1 MTWQDPKQR
10 EPNLPA
16 LLYHCPFNCSL
27 AVRFAAAEGDVP
39 LDVDLV
45 DFATKALASGGS
57 LLDVNPLGQVSTLRL
72 ETGEVL
78 TETSACLLWV
88 QSQSQTDLRV
98 VASSADYFQLLRW
111 VSFTATELHKQIL
124 RVVFYPEA
132 TDPVKDNFRALAPER
147 FALLNA
153 HLTERE
159 FLVGNHFTAA
169 DAYLVWF
176 LVLSARAQVPVA
188 GYPHLEAYFAKQVTR
203 PKIAALI
210 AEDQATHANT

>member
-1 MTWQDPKQR
+1 M
-10 EPNLPA
+10 PA

-27 AVRFAAAEGDVP
+27 AVRFAAAEGEVP
-39 LDVDLV
+39 LDIDLV

-72 ETGEVL
+72 ETGELL
-78 TETSACLLWV
+78 TETTACLLWV
-88 QSQSQTDLRV
+88 QSQAQTDMRV
-98 VASSADYFQLLRW
+98 PADNPEYFQLVRW

-132 TDPVKDNFRALAPER
+132 TDQVKDNFRALAPDR
-147 FALLNA
+147 LALLNA
-153 HLTERE
+153 HLSTHD
-159 FLVGNHFTAA
+159 FLVGNRFTVA

-176 LVLSARAQVPVA
+176 LVLSERAQVPIA
-188 GYPHLEAYFAKQVTR
+188 GYPYLEAFFARQVAR

-210 AEDQATHANT
+210 AEDEAARAKA

>member
-1 MTWQDPKQR
+1 M
-10 EPNLPA
+10 PA

-27 AVRFAAAEGDVP
+27 AVRFAAAEGGVP
-39 LDVDLV
+39 LDIDLV

-57 LLDVNPLGQVSTLRL
+57 FLDVNPLGQVSTLRL
-72 ETGEVL
+72 ETGELL
-78 TETSACLLWV
+78 TETTACLLWV
-88 QSQSQTDLRV
+88 QSQAQANMRIPADNP
-98 VASSADYFQLLRW
+98 DYFQLVRW

-132 TDPVKDNFRALAPER
+132 TDPVKDNFRALAPDR
-147 FALLNA
+147 LALLNT
-153 HLTERE
+153 HLSTRD
-159 FLVGNHFTAA
+159 FLVGNRFTAA

-176 LVLSARAQVPVA
+176 LVLSARAQVPIA

-210 AEDQATHANT
+210 TEDEAARAKT